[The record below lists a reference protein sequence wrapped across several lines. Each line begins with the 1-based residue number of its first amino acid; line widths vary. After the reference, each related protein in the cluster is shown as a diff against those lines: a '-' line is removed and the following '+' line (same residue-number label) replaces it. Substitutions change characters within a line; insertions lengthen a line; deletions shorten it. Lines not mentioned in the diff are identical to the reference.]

1 MTKTDTSEWKEF
13 SIGDLF
19 EISRPAARS
28 QTQYA
33 EGDVPFVASGNFNNG
48 VTKWC
53 KPKSDELPD
62 GGNCITVSPLDGSAF
77 YQEKDFLGRGG
88 AGSAILMLRNEFLN
102 KLNGLFI
109 STVIRRAMTKYK
121 YSDQLNSES
130 ISEERIL
137 LPTDAIGNPDWAY
150 MDTFMSKMLDDAEVS
165 LENLMQVRSTPFP
178 STRA

>member
-62 GGNCITVSPLDGSAF
+62 GGIVLPLVRLMDLRF
-77 YQEKDFLGRGG
+77 IRKKIFWDEG
-88 AGSAILMLRNEFLN
+88 AQA
-102 KLNGLFI
+102 
-109 STVIRRAMTKYK
+109 RR
-121 YSDQLNSES
+121 
-130 ISEERIL
+130 
-137 LPTDAIGNPDWAY
+137 
-150 MDTFMSKMLDDAEVS
+150 F
-165 LENLMQVRSTPFP
+165 
-178 STRA
+178 